1 MVLVFICAEFDI
13 WLENITLIN
22 QIEFAQKFSP
32 ISFSVSSLHVF
43 FSSFSILGNKT
54 RLDEGQDF
62 ILRRC
67 CCCCSAYYKS
77 AELFIRV
84 CKSINSFIN
93 IMWDFANRRLFY
105 HKLLCGF
112 ERKTYLWI
120 FNWTDERAL
129 VPWETHLI
137 MNLIWITWWSRVQ
150 KRFFNDRKEFSLS
163 SKI

>member
-67 CCCCSAYYKS
+67 CCSAYIINQLNYLLES
-77 AELFIRV
+77 V
-84 CKSINSFIN
+84 NQSIC
-93 IMWDFANRRLFY
+93 L
-105 HKLLCGF
+105 
-112 ERKTYLWI
+112 
-120 FNWTDERAL
+120 
-129 VPWETHLI
+129 
-137 MNLIWITWWSRVQ
+137 
-150 KRFFNDRKEFSLS
+150 
-163 SKI
+163 